1 MGAIQNLDF
10 TILDYIRDNLSN
22 SLLDKIIPIF
32 THLGDAGII
41 WIILAVY
48 LLIMK
53 KYRKYGIIM
62 VLALILDFLL
72 CNILLKEIVGRARPF
87 EVRPY
92 IDIIINKPQDPSFPS
107 GHTAISFAAASVLF
121 YLDKRTGIFSIII
134 ASIIAFSR
142 LYLYVHYPTDV
153 LAGII
158 VGVLCGIISINIYK
172 RYIGKI

>member
-22 SLLDKIIPIF
+22 SLLDKIIPLF

-87 EVRPY
+87 EVRHY

-121 YLDKRTGIFSIII
+121 YMDKRTGIFSIII

-158 VGVLCGIISINIYK
+158 VGVLCGILSINIYK
-172 RYIGKI
+172 RYIGKM

>member
-1 MGAIQNLDF
+1 MGGIQNLDF

-22 SLLDKIIPIF
+22 ALLDKIMPLF

>member
-22 SLLDKIIPIF
+22 TLLDKIMPLF

-41 WIILAVY
+41 WILIAVY

-53 KYRKYGIIM
+53 KYRKYGIMM

-121 YLDKRTGIFSIII
+121 YMDKRTGIFSIII

-153 LAGII
+153 LSGII
-158 VGVLCGIISINIYK
+158 VGVLCGVISINIYK

>member
-22 SLLDKIIPIF
+22 SLLDKIIPLF